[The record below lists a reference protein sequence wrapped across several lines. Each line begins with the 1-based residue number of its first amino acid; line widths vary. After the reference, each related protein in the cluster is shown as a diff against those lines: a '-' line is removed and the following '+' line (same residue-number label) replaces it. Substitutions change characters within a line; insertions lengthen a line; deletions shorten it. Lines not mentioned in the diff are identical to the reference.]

1 MKLPQYLSSSIQNTK
16 CNTLHCNNDSLIS
29 IHQSRNSNSLS
40 KDSRVQKLY
49 THQLSQCVEKLIP
62 SLHGIFSTEQ
72 SLQNAKNYIKHFR
85 CSNGSLNYNPI
96 KIHKH
101 TETMEHIGDVK
112 RNKMNLNHSRQLHS
126 MCQLDFGKL
135 NNKISHHNKD
145 NNVKEYSVTNGN
157 NNDKSNEY
165 DNYLSEPLSQRNKTG
180 MLLKKLNIQESK
192 VNSKKVHFA
201 IDNNNTKNS
210 HNNNNKDYAKTTR
223 SPSPQS
229 IFKNK
234 SISNLLERK
243 YSYTNKENVN
253 TNNNSNNTND
263 IFRNSSPVNVS
274 LFNGIILTIVKDG
287 ISIRNYKCE
296 NALLELNQQL
306 KADKIF
312 LNGIPLQFNIEDN
325 KIMKKDTK
333 CIKTNKSKFC
343 VEHLQSFKIKSTKI
357 KTITHINSI
366 QREISL
372 DFESVKSYD
381 KDSPLNEDTPV
392 HCPMQSIA
400 PSVTSFNR
408 HHFFNHSCQE
418 ALEFENS
425 FGLNKNEPVNKM
437 NNNVN
442 VVYSKPSFTNN
453 KFPNTKQSKSPRAR
467 NGSITIRKPKIILF
481 DSSECRI
488 NGME

>member
-1 MKLPQYLSSSIQNTK
+1 
-16 CNTLHCNNDSLIS
+16 
-29 IHQSRNSNSLS
+29 
-40 KDSRVQKLY
+40 
-49 THQLSQCVEKLIP
+49 
-62 SLHGIFSTEQ
+62 
-72 SLQNAKNYIKHFR
+72 
-85 CSNGSLNYNPI
+85 
-96 KIHKH
+96 
-101 TETMEHIGDVK
+101 MEHIGDVK
-112 RNKMNLNHSRQLHS
+112 RNKMNLNHNRQLHS

-192 VNSKKVHFA
+192 VSSKKVHFA

-210 HNNNNKDYAKTTR
+210 HNNKDYAKTTR

-253 TNNNSNNTND
+253 TNNNSNTND

-357 KTITHINSI
+357 KTITYINSI